1 MLVSLYFFKIKFV
14 QNNSF
19 GYPCYLL
26 NYRIFALA
34 LPGPQSSQF
43 RKKKDWIIQLHLAL
57 VQLQRI
63 PLRKIKVDGGIIAI
77 NMYFCLL
84 QSNITDRTA
93 E

>member
-43 RKKKDWIIQLHLAL
+43 RKKKGLDYSASP
-57 VQLQRI
+57 RFS
-63 PLRKIKVDGGIIAI
+63 A
-77 NMYFCLL
+77 
-84 QSNITDRTA
+84 TA
-93 E
+93 ANSPAKD